1 MRFLQMNRDYLE
13 KEESNWYSLEELSKM
28 TGYTP
33 DYICKEVF
41 LSMGKIPQVHS
52 KLGGYHNTQKFYDEY
67 VLKAIKVYQLKEQ
80 ESMINTEQANQSTAN
95 ILSKAEQMMDLQVIA
110 ESGNVDAMKQFMN
123 RMVAYTE
130 AKAETK
136 RLQAANTQL
145 LIENDKLRHAVCDAY
160 NEGYEKD
167 RCKINYMY
175 EYDIY

>member
-1 MRFLQMNRDYLE
+1 MENLIKK
-13 KEESNWYSLEELSKM
+13 KENNWYSLEELSKM

-33 DYICKEVF
+33 DYIRKEVF
-41 LSMGKIPQVHS
+41 LSMGKIPQAHS

-67 VLKAIKVYQLKEQ
+67 ILKAIKAYQLKAHGN
-80 ESMINTEQANQSTAN
+80 MINTEQANQSTAN

-136 RLQAANTQL
+136 RLQAANAQL
-145 LIENDKLRHAVCDAY
+145 LIENSKLRHAVCDAY
-160 NEGYEKD
+160 NEGYEKG

-175 EYDIY
+175 GYDIY